1 MFRSIVTSNTEL
13 SVGAIDCLVV
23 DSIGELMNFYQT
35 ATIVFVGKSI
45 TAKGGQNPIEPAALG
60 IATIFGPNMQN
71 FSDVAR
77 IFVTGRGAIQVQNA
91 RELESALTKLLH
103 DSNRRTTLGAKAR
116 EVVHENQGAL
126 ARTSDMIFRR
136 LRGGLAA

>member
-1 MFRSIVTSNTEL
+1 
-13 SVGAIDCLVV
+13 
-23 DSIGELMNFYQT
+23 MNFYQT